1 MTTKYEISNSAY
13 KVDGDKVLIVEEMGN
28 GVWLQSINGFSSCVD
43 FINLSSEHVSVSWNG
58 VHYHY
63 KGVDVVK
70 ALAVFYTTDSLGKTA
85 NYIKANGQVTFKSQ
99 A

>member
-1 MTTKYEISNSAY
+1 MTTTYEISNHAY

-70 ALAVFYTTDSLGKTA
+70 ALAVFYTTESLGKTA
-85 NYIKANGQVTFKSQ
+85 NYIKKNGVVTYKG
-99 A
+99 